1 MGLALKKNIVASWV
15 SQIYVAAL
23 GMLMVPFYL
32 RYMGAEAYG
41 LVGFFAMLQ
50 VWFQLM
56 DIGLTQ
62 TMSRE
67 AARYRGGALDALS
80 LRRLLRSLEAL
91 FLLVAVA
98 GALGIALCAPLIA
111 SDWLQARRIDIAEV
125 RHAVVLMGLLVAL
138 RWVSGL
144 YRGVISGFEALVWLN
159 ACNAMIATARFML
172 VIPLLMFVGGTP
184 LVFFNFQLVVA
195 IVELLLLVAQTYRL
209 LPRVEDA
216 RLRWEWRLLR
226 QLLKFSLGVA
236 FTSTI
241 WVAMTQVDKL
251 MLSKLLPLDEY
262 GVFTLAVLIAS
273 AVTLITA
280 PITAAL
286 QPRMAQVSASGQ
298 GEDLLRLY
306 RRGTQIVGLMAAP
319 ATLVLLCFPRQ
330 VLGIWTGDAAV
341 AASAAP
347 ILQLYALGNGLLAF
361 GAFPYYLQF
370 ARGELRLHVIG
381 NVLFLV
387 TLLPALIW
395 AARHYGALGAGY
407 AWAIS
412 NLAYFLLW
420 IPLVHRR
427 FMRGAHLDWL
437 LRDVLAVV
445 VPPAIAAVM
454 LRSLI
459 DWPQNRFS
467 AFLLILAVGLTLLLL
482 SGIGASSVREM
493 ASGKLRIGNL
503 ALGIRRR

>member
-1 MGLALKKNIVASWV
+1 MKKNILASWV
-15 SQIYVAAL
+15 SQVYVSVA

-32 RYMGAEAYG
+32 RYMGTEAYG

-56 DIGLTQ
+56 DLGLTQ

-67 AARYRGGALDALS
+67 AARFRGGAIDALS

-91 FLLVAVA
+91 FLLVAIA
-98 GALGIALCAPLIA
+98 GALAIGLAAPRIA
-111 SDWLQARRIDIAEV
+111 SDWLQARHIDIDEV
-125 RHAVVLMGLLVAL
+125 RYAAVLMGMLVAL

-159 ACNAMIATARFML
+159 ACNAAIATARFML
-172 VIPLLMFVGGTP
+172 VIPLLMLVGGTP
-184 LVFFNFQLVVA
+184 RVFFNFQLVVA
-195 IVELLLLVAQTYRL
+195 VLELGLLVWQTYRL
-209 LPRVEDA
+209 LPQA
-216 RLRWEWRLLR
+216 GSAPLRWDWRALGG
-226 QLLKFSLGVA
+226 LLKFSMGVA

-241 WVAMTQVDKL
+241 WVAMTQLDKL
-251 MLSKLLPLDEY
+251 MLSKLLPLDDY

-273 AVTLITA
+273 AVTLIAT
-280 PITAAL
+280 PITSAL
-286 QPRMAQVSASGQ
+286 QPRMAQVAASGRAEELI
-298 GEDLLRLY
+298 GLY
-306 RRGTQIVGLMAAP
+306 RRGTQIVGLIAAP
-319 ATLVLLCFPRQ
+319 AMLVLVCFPEQ
-330 VLGIWTGDAAV
+330 VLGIWTGNAAV

-347 ILQLYALGNGLLAF
+347 ILQLYAFGNGVLAF

-387 TLLPALIW
+387 ILLPALIW
-395 AARHYGALGAGY
+395 AAQRYGALGAGY

-427 FMRGAHLDWL
+427 FMRGSHFDWL
-437 LRDVLAVV
+437 LHDVAAVV
-445 VPPAIAAVM
+445 APPTVAAFM
-454 LRSLI
+454 LRGLI
-459 DWPQNRFS
+459 AWPQNRFS
-467 AFLLILAVGLTLLLL
+467 ALFLLVAIGLALMLL
-482 SGIGASSVREM
+482 SGLGASSVRQM
-493 ASGKLRIGNL
+493 VQRRWR
-503 ALGIRRR
+503 LGIPALSIKRR